1 MSDDA
6 DFTPNRDRSIRV
18 DGAIDHRLED
28 RLRPQILELT
38 AGSREPITVFIDSE
52 GGSAAAGE
60 RILELLRSP
69 HQDGASCRIITVARA
84 KAWSAAAD
92 LLSAGDFAIAH
103 PGSRLLYHGTRIT
116 TPQPVTADHA
126 SLLADVLKSSNR
138 RFSASLLEKSA
149 ERFLFLLFALRA
161 TFEEHRA
168 GAGGRTLSDLD
179 CLQEISCR
187 KAPPAAQ
194 KVLRQAAN
202 IWDRYHGLV
211 THFEEQAAIARLFG
225 ETTEIEKIMLA
236 SSISFECENNKT
248 DPQWSLRTGGLNRIN
263 EHFFFLD
270 EYFQGTNGA
279 CFAMLCERWAP
290 LIIAEDGQELLS
302 AEEKARKFRRYFP
315 PFWSF
320 FIALCHALQR
330 SEHELTA
337 MDAFWLGLIDT
348 VRADLTAP

>member
-1 MSDDA
+1 MRDTGHLPVAKGDIA
-6 DFTPNRDRSIRV
+6 NKNLIPNFTVLLLLLCLAGLSAC
-18 DGAIDHRLED
+18 GATS
-28 RLRPQILELT
+28 Q
-38 AGSREPITVFIDSE
+38 
-52 GGSAAAGE
+52 
-60 RILELLRSP
+60 
-69 HQDGASCRIITVARA
+69 GASAPASGSVGQLTPAGQLRISFPSAQATVGVAYNAVPSVSGEAAPYVFRIADGSLPSGLVLNPNTGSITGTPSVAGTYNFVIYVSTLRRKEYGA
-84 KAWSAAAD
+84 GPAHIVVSDSASAIRLSISPSLTTIFSQGHQQFTAQLSGTANTGVVWSA
-92 LLSAGDFAIAH
+92 SV
-103 PGSRLLYHGTRIT
+103 GTI
-116 TPQPVTADHA
+116 
-126 SLLADVLKSSNR
+126 SSNGA
-138 RFSASLLEKSA
+138 FVAPEQ

-248 DPQWSLRTGGLNRIN
+248 NPQWSLRTGGLNRIN

-279 CFAMLCERWAP
+279 CFAMLCE
-290 LIIAEDGQELLS
+290 Q
-302 AEEKARKFRRYFP
+302 
-315 PFWSF
+315 
-320 FIALCHALQR
+320 
-330 SEHELTA
+330 
-337 MDAFWLGLIDT
+337 
-348 VRADLTAP
+348 